1 MTTNTGSKFANT
13 EGVAQYFGVSTSTV
27 RMWVAHGRLPAGS
40 VLRAGTSYRFR
51 IDAIEQHFE
60 IEGSRAM
67 QLEGYVDAP
76 PPPVYNPDQMELDFG
91 DPDGDELPET
101 PEADDDDAGTYDDR

>member
-1 MTTNTGSKFANT
+1 MTPTTSSKFAT
-13 EGVAQYFGVSTSTV
+13 TDDVAQYFGVSTSTV
-27 RMWVAHGRLPAGS
+27 RMWVANGRLPAGS

-67 QLEGYVDAP
+67 NLEGFADAP
-76 PPPVYNPDQMELDFG
+76 PPPVYNPDQLELDFG
-91 DPDGDELPET
+91 DPEEGTLPEP
-101 PEADDDDAGTYDDR
+101 PEADDDATYDDR